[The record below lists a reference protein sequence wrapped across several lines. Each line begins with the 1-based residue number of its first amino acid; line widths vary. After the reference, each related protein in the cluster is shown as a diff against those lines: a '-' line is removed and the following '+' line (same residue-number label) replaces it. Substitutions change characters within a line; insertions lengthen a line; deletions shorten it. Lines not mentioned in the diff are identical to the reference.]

1 MEKIVVAIDPEIDP
15 AGQPALE
22 WAIARAQARPAS
34 LELLTV
40 IPSAHGP
47 RGNTLVQSAAPY
59 ADDVQRAADLARTRA
74 PASPVSVSV
83 RRGSPARVLMAVSW
97 RADLLVIGSHPTGA
111 LAGILRGTIAL
122 QVAGRSECPVAV
134 VPSGWEPGGPA
145 RVVVGWTDDAT
156 ADEALEIAAQEAA
169 DADTTL
175 TIVNSWGQPF
185 GTDAVPEV
193 VDVLRDLVEAAARRV
208 RASHP
213 ALLVEVAFGPTPAVV
228 ALVERARDAGLL
240 VVGSHG
246 RGALGSLILGSTSHD
261 VLVNMPSP
269 VLVVPPPGER
279 VTVLPEIPPEDV
291 P

>member
-1 MEKIVVAIDPEIDP
+1 MEKIVVAIDPETDP

-22 WAIARAQARPAS
+22 WAIARAQARSVS

-40 IPSAHGP
+40 IPPRRGPHGDD
-47 RGNTLVQSAAPY
+47 LVQSAAPY

-97 RADLLVIGSHPTGA
+97 RADLLVIGSHPTGP
-111 LAGILRGTIAL
+111 LAGVLRGTIAL
-122 QVAGRSECPVAV
+122 QVAGRSECPVVA
-134 VPSGWEPGGPA
+134 VPSGWQPGGPA
-145 RVVVGWTDDAT
+145 GVVVGWTDDAT

-169 DADTTL
+169 DAGTTL

-185 GTDAVPEV
+185 GTEAVPEV

-213 ALLVEVAFGPTPAVV
+213 GLPVEVAFGPTPAVV
-228 ALVERARDAGLL
+228 ALVERAREAGLV

-269 VLVVPPPGER
+269 VLVVPSPGER
-279 VTVLPEIPPEDV
+279 ITVLPEIAAEDES
-291 P
+291 

>member
-1 MEKIVVAIDPEIDP
+1 MEKIVVAVDPETDP
-15 AGQPALE
+15 ASQPALE
-22 WAIARAQARPAS
+22 WAIARAQERSAS

-40 IPSAHGP
+40 IPSRHGP
-47 RGNTLVQSAAPY
+47 RGADLVTSAAPY

-97 RADLLVIGSHPTGA
+97 RADLLVIGSHPTGP

-134 VPSGWEPGGPA
+134 VPSGWVPGRTA
-145 RVVVGWTDDAT
+145 DVVVGWTDDAT

-169 DADTTL
+169 DAGTSL

-185 GTDAVPEV
+185 GADASGEV
-193 VDVLRDLVEAAARRV
+193 VEVLRDLVHAAARRV

-213 ALLVEVAFGPTPAVV
+213 GLPVEVDFGPTPAVV
-228 ALVERARDAGLL
+228 ALVERGRGAGLV

-261 VLVNMPSP
+261 VLVNMPAP
-269 VLVVPPPGER
+269 VLVVPSPGER
-279 VTVLPEIPPEDV
+279 ITVLPEIAPEDE